1 MRTRTRRAAAA
12 VIMMCVFI
20 LLTGMTVK
28 SQAKEAVSIDT
39 EYYELLEDE
48 YLDQV
53 REVLRK
59 EGYSNCGLTLTYTR
73 DAEGIRTYDLSVYH
87 RRFSNLDSE
96 AKTEMLHKLE
106 MISFVEKVEPA
117 FLEM

>member
-1 MRTRTRRAAAA
+1 MKSPVWRKSEAGMRTRTRRAAAA

-53 REVLRK
+53 REM
-59 EGYSNCGLTLTYTR
+59 Y
-73 DAEGIRTYDLSVYH
+73 
-87 RRFSNLDSE
+87 
-96 AKTEMLHKLE
+96 
-106 MISFVEKVEPA
+106 
-117 FLEM
+117 